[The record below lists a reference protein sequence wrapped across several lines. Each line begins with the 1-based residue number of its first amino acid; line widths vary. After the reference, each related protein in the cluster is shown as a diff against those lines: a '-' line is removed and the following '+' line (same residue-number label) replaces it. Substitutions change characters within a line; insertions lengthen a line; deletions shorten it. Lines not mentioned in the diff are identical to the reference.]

1 MQEKKCDQS
10 FEKNCHITYRP
21 MVGIIEKLKSLKPSS
36 LQMFEEKVRV
46 CDEGLKKVCDEKTI
60 GRGEEICKTHYETTC
75 ETRFEI

>member
-1 MQEKKCDQS
+1 
-10 FEKNCHITYRP
+10 
-21 MVGIIEKLKSLKPSS
+21 MVGITEKLKSLKPSS

-46 CDEGLKKVCDEKTI
+46 CDKGLKKVCDEKTI

>member
-1 MQEKKCDQS
+1 
-10 FEKNCHITYRP
+10 
-21 MVGIIEKLKSLKPSS
+21 MVGIINKLKSLKPSS